1 MSQSVYFR
9 SRNRVVIF
17 FIFKVPDNSDKN
29 TPVTRLTPTNAVE
42 INRRNSVLIPG
53 WEQLATDQTD
63 PWQFVPRQVFT
74 PYDCLLISVA
84 FVVLSRVGCLW
95 GTGVKF
101 LILLSN
107 LRGLFIGYPPFVF
120 YTWPVLKARR
130 VSKHNFPHHAILL
143 KLFMFCII
151 RHIFLFHFFIIYLF
165 ILNSFSF
172 CL

>member
-1 MSQSVYFR
+1 MGTR
-9 SRNRVVIF
+9 THRL
-17 FIFKVPDNSDKN
+17 P
-29 TPVTRLTPTNAVE
+29 RLTPTNAVE
-42 INRRNSVLIPG
+42 INRRNSVLIPV

-120 YTWPVLKARR
+120 YTWPILKVSR

-151 RHIFLFHFFIIYLF
+151 RHIFFYFIFLSFIYFKFIFFLSIIKSYNFFLKTNENEF
-165 ILNSFSF
+165 VSSTEN
-172 CL
+172 